1 MLPLSAVLQVL
12 LSAALIGLILMHS
25 GRDAGLGGMG
35 FTPASQGGTHIVER
49 NLTRLTL
56 WSRSCSS
63 STRSCSS
70 GCSSSAGAEP
80 LDFRRMQ
87 FAGLHHIT
95 CVCSDAQRTLDFY
108 RDRLGFA
115 LVKKTV
121 NFDDPHSY
129 HLYFGDDVGRPG
141 TLITF
146 FEWPRAEPGRLGRGT
161 LESIGLESPSVTDET
176 ELEDPDGLRLRLYPA
191 KAPRLRD
198 VVVIGN
204 PDLYAGLFSP
214 DAPLQFAEPVEEA
227 ALIGAGTTHHIA
239 WRVSDGAQQVD
250 GSSG

>member
-1 MLPLSAVLQVL
+1 
-12 LSAALIGLILMHS
+12 
-25 GRDAGLGGMG
+25 
-35 FTPASQGGTHIVER
+35 
-49 NLTRLTL
+49 
-56 WSRSCSS
+56 
-63 STRSCSS
+63 
-70 GCSSSAGAEP
+70 
-80 LDFRRMQ
+80 MQ
-87 FAGLHHIT
+87 LAGLHHIT

-161 LESIGLESPSVTDET
+161 LESIGLESPSVADET
-176 ELEDPDGLRLRLYPA
+176 DLEDPDGLRLRVYPA

-198 VVVIGN
+198 VAVIGN

-214 DAPLQFAEPVEEA
+214 DAPLHFAEPVEEA

-239 WRVSDGAQQVD
+239 WRVSDGAQQAEWLERLTEVGLRPTPVQDRKYFESIYFRMPDGVLIEIATDGPGFLVD
-250 GSSG
+250 ESAEALGRGLSLPPWLEPERVTLERELTPID